1 MDIFSKIVDL
11 FKKSSILDICKGSE
25 YVSAKILLINNTTAV
40 GSLRLHLTVS
50 RRVFQL
56 VFLSHFFHTPL
67 RSINQIKLEL
77 WKKNLFVCRI
87 SVKSLNQISF
97 FYVFKKIIKSS
108 FQLTNFFCFKQNQTI
123 FLKQKTTAG
132 KQSFFHLFAIAGK
145 NFQLNSSPNN
155 ILKIP
160 ES

>member
-1 MDIFSKIVDL
+1 MDIFAKI
-11 FKKSSILDICKGSE
+11 
-25 YVSAKILLINNTTAV
+25 KILLINNTMAV
-40 GSLRLHLTVS
+40 GSLRLHLNMS
-50 RRVFQL
+50 RRRFQL

-67 RSINQIKLEL
+67 QSINQIKLEL
-77 WKKNLFVCRI
+77 REKNLFVCRI
-87 SVKSLNQISF
+87 SVKSLNQISVF
-97 FYVFKKIIKSS
+97 PVFKKIIKSS
-108 FQLTNFFCFKQNQTI
+108 FQLTNFFCFEQNQTI

-132 KQSFFHLFAIAGK
+132 KQSFFLLFVIAGK